1 MAREE
6 LKVNIILK
14 GDHILLGAQ
23 ATGCDPKMT
32 ILWGNLQTALDHIP
46 SFIEEVNRQWDASP
60 HNPTATVREPA
71 PAAPLR
77 TATTSTTTAA
87 KPAAANQ
94 PAQPNF
100 F

>member
-23 ATGCDPKMT
+23 ATGCDPKMAT
-32 ILWGNLQTALDHIP
+32 LQGNLQAALDHIP
-46 SFIEEVNRQWDASP
+46 SFIEEANRQWDAFP
-60 HNPTATVREPA
+60 RNPAATVPEPA
-71 PAAPLR
+71 PAAPVR
-77 TATTSTTTAA
+77 TTTTSTTTVSKPATA
-87 KPAAANQ
+87 KPAQ
-94 PAQPNF
+94 INF